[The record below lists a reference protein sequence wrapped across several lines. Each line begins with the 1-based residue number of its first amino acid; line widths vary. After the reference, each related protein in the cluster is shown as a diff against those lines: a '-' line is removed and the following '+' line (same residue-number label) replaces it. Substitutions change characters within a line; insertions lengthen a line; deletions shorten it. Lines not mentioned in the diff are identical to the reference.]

1 LNSASSILDG
11 FQAADSEMCYMEGV
25 FVVSPYVNSL
35 FDPRAKIVAE
45 AAAMEALKKLNKLT
59 KEPYSLP

>member
-1 LNSASSILDG
+1 
-11 FQAADSEMCYMEGV
+11 MCYMEGL

-45 AAAMEALKKLNKLT
+45 AAAKEALKKLNKLT
-59 KEPYSLP
+59 KEPYGLP